1 MNKDDG
7 VYVDGQGVQVPAAP
21 VPLMATNED
30 MQKIGVS
37 DTSGFASTKI
47 KSMLSEPGFRSGD
60 AFITEDEI
68 NKRMD
73 VGRDPY
79 WDMDTGRTSFADL
92 EFKSSVPQIVKD
104 EVVKFGMGIQNLGD
118 KARVALGGI
127 TALATNNKI
136 GAEMRDRAYD
146 TLESA
151 TRRMS
156 LENTNAADAETL
168 TAQVTQ
174 GASSMLEMIA
184 TGLVTGGI
192 APLAQMGVEA
202 MGDGTYN
209 NMIKYASEH
218 DGSIEGYQ
226 GNWLETGI
234 DLANAVVQ
242 VGIERYLGVG
252 SNRFLRGTGGHFLKE
267 AVEGF
272 AQESSQDFLTDLSEY
287 LKGNGD
293 APTNWE
299 QYMISGVIGGLLQGT
314 LGAATY
320 KYSRTQ
326 ADNELSNLIFKA
338 TKARHPEKDDATLY
352 KESRQQ
358 AKAFNDDVEAGIVK
372 NSWDE
377 LANRVD
383 ANNDRGKVRDNLV
396 SELTKAR
403 VAALGL
409 ESADEL
415 DADDL
420 ADIQDAA
427 TVAAGEAFR
436 ESFIEGKPIEQT
448 LTARLV
454 ADGKDLVVRDL
465 TPEERGVREISRV
478 DLQADEDALA
488 QQIGTARESL
498 ARARLETELQAQQTA
513 LEEERARRKAD
524 VEELQAWAEQ
534 QVRLGEEIGRRRERG
549 QTEFSLR
556 EINRWLRQSSRSE
569 QARAREERKA
579 SQVRERKKEIAQKP
593 LPKEQTPETEPTK
606 VKPAETKTP
615 KKTTARVAETKEDT
629 FKYEGSEYDLSRITT
644 ANMAKAAQRQ
654 LKEYL
659 AQRES
664 QKPTGEFEDWSGKT
678 RQEVGDFVLQKE
690 LEPVFDII
698 NAVKN
703 EDNIIT
709 DDQVESRKA
718 QILNEKAK
726 DINWARIID
735 GILMKYD
742 LDPRVVKYVREN
754 PNMFSALQ
762 HDDYWLKNQN
772 NTGNQFVDVFGEY
785 VDAPDS
791 YIRID
796 ELDDMPELEGKSEDE
811 KLKYYYEHNGYDD
824 SVYLLPKNQE
834 QAESK
839 IIQTMA
845 EQTELSLIEAD
856 ELDSDDPSVADLYDA
871 KKNADTTPYLFQQS
885 LQNVAK
891 GVVSDTGR
899 GAYNSRY
906 QRIILN
912 KDSDV
917 STILHELS
925 HMWLNNWFKAYR
937 AENAPESFRKWWR
950 PVERALGIRESD
962 RFLDQDA
969 SEKFAR
975 SFEKWVLD
983 GGKGAESSLAPVY
996 ERLSK
1001 RLADIYDDLATR
1013 YFDMVADLKPE
1024 VQSWFAKNEA
1034 LADSMIVDVPERN
1047 EETGETTTEQVRVQ
1061 YRDRAAE
1068 RESAQKMAETEEKA
1082 ERTADRAADEI
1093 NEITENVAGEQLAP
1107 DSDEPA
1113 QSPYTAEGQREQRTS
1128 QRIKEEASAEG
1139 VLIEARKYDP
1149 LMAKRAAEDAVIFAT
1164 TDLDSAFEVAM
1175 GRKNAPGDVPRIAV
1189 FFAVKNR
1196 LMLNPAENVARLQEL
1211 AKNSPVITELSEA
1224 GKKLRMA
1231 GVAMSKDDPLRILR
1245 DLSKM
1250 YDENLT
1256 AEERA
1261 KITENINQIN
1271 EYINRADLDYEDTWN
1286 KILSDM
1292 ECRQ

>member
-209 NMIKYASEH
+209 NMIKYAKEH

-287 LKGNGD
+287 LKDNGD

-338 TKARHPEKDDATLY
+338 SKARHPEKDDATLY

-579 SQVRERKKEIAQKP
+579 GQVRERKKEIAQKP
-593 LPKEQTPETEPTK
+593 LPKESTPETEPTK
-606 VKPAETKTP
+606 VKPE
-615 KKTTARVAETKEDT
+615 
-629 FKYEGSEYDLSRITT
+629 
-644 ANMAKAAQRQ
+644 QQ
-654 LKEYL
+654 
-659 AQRES
+659 
-664 QKPTGEFEDWSGKT
+664 
-678 RQEVGDFVLQKE
+678 
-690 LEPVFDII
+690 
-698 NAVKN
+698 
-703 EDNIIT
+703 
-709 DDQVESRKA
+709 
-718 QILNEKAK
+718 
-726 DINWARIID
+726 
-735 GILMKYD
+735 
-742 LDPRVVKYVREN
+742 
-754 PNMFSALQ
+754 
-762 HDDYWLKNQN
+762 
-772 NTGNQFVDVFGEY
+772 
-785 VDAPDS
+785 
-791 YIRID
+791 
-796 ELDDMPELEGKSEDE
+796 
-811 KLKYYYEHNGYDD
+811 
-824 SVYLLPKNQE
+824 YLL
-834 QAESK
+834 
-839 IIQTMA
+839 
-845 EQTELSLIEAD
+845 
-856 ELDSDDPSVADLYDA
+856 
-871 KKNADTTPYLFQQS
+871 QQS
-885 LQNVAK
+885 LKNVAK
-891 GVVSDTGR
+891 GVLSDTGR

-1034 LADSMIVDVPERN
+1034 LADSMVVDVPEHN

-1068 RESAQKMAETEEKA
+1068 RETAQKMAETEEKA

-1093 NEITENVAGEQLAP
+1093 NEITENVGGEQLAP

-1128 QRIKEEASAEG
+1128 QRIKDEASAEG

-1211 AKNSPVITELSEA
+1211 AKDSPVITELSEA

-1292 ECRQ
+1292 ECK

>member
-21 VPLMATNED
+21 VSLMATNED

-209 NMIKYASEH
+209 NIIKYASEH

-234 DLANAVVQ
+234 DLTNAVVQ

-287 LKGNGD
+287 LKDNGD

-338 TKARHPEKDDATLY
+338 TKARHPEKDDTTLY

-377 LANRVD
+377 LANRID
-383 ANNDRGKVRDNLV
+383 ANNDRGKIRDNLV
-396 SELTKAR
+396 SEFTKAR

-409 ESADEL
+409 ESAEEL
-415 DADDL
+415 DAEDL

-436 ESFIEGKPIEQT
+436 ESFIEGVPIEQT

-465 TPEERGVREISRV
+465 QENERGVREMKSV
-478 DLQADEDALA
+478 DIDIESQRLADQMAVGRERAEQRRRATEEKIRQARLDAEIA
-488 QQIGTARESL
+488 ARENDL
-498 ARARLETELQAQQTA
+498 AELET
-513 LEEERARRKAD
+513 
-524 VEELQAWAEQ
+524 WAAE
-534 QVRLGEEIGRRRERG
+534 QVRLGEIIGAKREKA
-549 QTEFSLR
+549 QTAFS
-556 EINRWLRQSSRSE
+556 
-569 QARAREERKA
+569 
-579 SQVRERKKEIAQKP
+579 KKEIDRWLNQSSKSEQSRKREDAKTKQISQRMLELGKKKREDGHTVKQIESNIRNARDSELKDFVASVYGYKTRYMARGTLVDLALKQKNQWKYIEREKRDSMKIGEQLGRMRQATIEREMGKNDRWLADRTGLP
-593 LPKEQTPETEPTK
+593 LAAIENLSDADYEALAKEQ
-606 VKPAETKTP
+606 A
-615 KKTTARVAETKEDT
+615 AR
-629 FKYEGSEYDLSRITT
+629 Y
-644 ANMAKAAQRQ
+644 
-654 LKEYL
+654 
-659 AQRES
+659 
-664 QKPTGEFEDWSGKT
+664 
-678 RQEVGDFVLQKE
+678 
-690 LEPVFDII
+690 
-698 NAVKN
+698 
-703 EDNIIT
+703 
-709 DDQVESRKA
+709 
-718 QILNEKAK
+718 
-726 DINWARIID
+726 
-735 GILMKYD
+735 
-742 LDPRVVKYVREN
+742 
-754 PNMFSALQ
+754 
-762 HDDYWLKNQN
+762 
-772 NTGNQFVDVFGEY
+772 
-785 VDAPDS
+785 
-791 YIRID
+791 
-796 ELDDMPELEGKSEDE
+796 
-811 KLKYYYEHNGYDD
+811 
-824 SVYLLPKNQE
+824 
-834 QAESK
+834 
-839 IIQTMA
+839 MA
-845 EQTELSLIEAD
+845 EE
-856 ELDSDDPSVADLYDA
+856 DA
-871 KKNADTTPYLFQQS
+871 KQPKYTEEELASFDDIPFQQK
-885 LQNVAK
+885 LDAIARGIIENQ
-891 GVVSDTGR
+891 GR
-899 GAYNSRY
+899 GAYDMRY

-937 AENAPESFRKWWR
+937 SENAPESFRKWWR

-983 GGKGAESSLAPVY
+983 GGKGAESSLTPVF

-1013 YFDMVADLKPE
+1013 YFDMVGELKPE
-1024 VQSWFAKNEA
+1024 VQSWFAKNEV
-1034 LADSMIVDVPERN
+1034 LADSMVVDVPEKN
-1047 EETGETTTEQVRVQ
+1047 EETGETTIEKVRVQ

-1068 RESAQKMAETEEKA
+1068 RDAAQKMAKEENAAQKVVDR
-1082 ERTADRAADEI
+1082 ESDVINDIVENTAPTPLAA
-1093 NEITENVAGEQLAP
+1093 
-1107 DSDEPA
+1107 DSDEVA
-1113 QSPYTAEGQREQRTS
+1113 QSPYTAEGQKEQRTS
-1128 QRIKEEASAEG
+1128 KRIVESAKADG
-1139 VLIEARKYDP
+1139 VLLESRKYDP
-1149 LMAKRAAEDAVIFAT
+1149 MMSQRAAEDAVVFAT
-1164 TDLDSAFEVAM
+1164 ADLDSAFEVAM

-1189 FFAVKNR
+1189 FFAVQNK
-1196 LMLNPAENVARLQEL
+1196 LMLNPKENAARLQEL
-1211 AKNSPVITELSEA
+1211 ALNSPVIEELSRA
-1224 GKKLRMA
+1224 GQQLRMA
-1231 GVAMSKDDPLRILR
+1231 GVALSKDNPMRILR

-1256 AEERA
+1256 DAERA
-1261 KITENINQIN
+1261 SITENINKIN
-1271 EYINRADLDYEDTWN
+1271 DYIARADLNTEDVWN

-1292 ECRQ
+1292 ECK

>member
-21 VPLMATNED
+21 VPLMAVNED

-79 WDMDTGRTSFADL
+79 WDMNTGRTSFADL

-377 LANRVD
+377 LANRID

-579 SQVRERKKEIAQKP
+579 GQVRERKKEIAQKP

-606 VKPAETKTP
+606 VKPE
-615 KKTTARVAETKEDT
+615 
-629 FKYEGSEYDLSRITT
+629 
-644 ANMAKAAQRQ
+644 QQ
-654 LKEYL
+654 
-659 AQRES
+659 
-664 QKPTGEFEDWSGKT
+664 
-678 RQEVGDFVLQKE
+678 
-690 LEPVFDII
+690 
-698 NAVKN
+698 
-703 EDNIIT
+703 
-709 DDQVESRKA
+709 
-718 QILNEKAK
+718 
-726 DINWARIID
+726 
-735 GILMKYD
+735 
-742 LDPRVVKYVREN
+742 
-754 PNMFSALQ
+754 
-762 HDDYWLKNQN
+762 
-772 NTGNQFVDVFGEY
+772 
-785 VDAPDS
+785 
-791 YIRID
+791 
-796 ELDDMPELEGKSEDE
+796 
-811 KLKYYYEHNGYDD
+811 
-824 SVYLLPKNQE
+824 YLL
-834 QAESK
+834 
-839 IIQTMA
+839 
-845 EQTELSLIEAD
+845 
-856 ELDSDDPSVADLYDA
+856 
-871 KKNADTTPYLFQQS
+871 QQS
-885 LQNVAK
+885 LKNIAT
-891 GVVSDTGR
+891 GTLADTGR

-1034 LADSMIVDVPERN
+1034 LADSMVVDVPERN

-1061 YRDRAAE
+1061 VRDRAEE
-1068 RESAQKMAETEEKA
+1068 RKNAMADAKLNDDVE
-1082 ERTADRAADEI
+1082 RAAAQLDRNLQQKNLEPSGKMREHDTSRSVRERLSAKGILDGYKNTYDQESTLEVAEKVRDYVAI
-1093 NEITENVAGEQLAP
+1093 NP
-1107 DSDEPA
+1107 D
-1113 QSPYTAEGQREQRTS
+1113 G
-1128 QRIKEEASAEG
+1128 
-1139 VLIEARKYDP
+1139 
-1149 LMAKRAAEDAVIFAT
+1149 
-1164 TDLDSAFEVAM
+1164 AFEVAM
-1175 GRKNAPGDVPRIAV
+1175 GRKNAPDDLPATMVYTAVTNYLDSQGD
-1189 FFAVKNR
+1189 
-1196 LMLNPAENVARLQEL
+1196 VARLWEL
-1211 AKNSPVITELSEA
+1211 QQSPIVEYRANIARELQRGRDFFRDGNNRPDIPRIIKYMNKAYENRMTETDKE
-1224 GKKLRMA
+1224 
-1231 GVAMSKDDPLRILR
+1231 ILQ
-1245 DLSKM
+1245 K
-1250 YDENLT
+1250 EVLT
-1256 AEERA
+1256 
-1261 KITENINQIN
+1261 IN
-1271 EYINRADLDYEDTWN
+1271 ELIDKADLNFEDAWN

-1292 ECRQ
+1292 ECK

>member
-1 MNKDDG
+1 MNNEQ
-7 VYVDGQGVQVPAAP
+7 VLLNGQ
-21 VPLMATNED
+21 LENED
-30 MQKIGVS
+30 QTSVSTMAGNDALAESGVS
-37 DTSGFASTKI
+37 DTSGF
-47 KSMLSEPGFRSGD
+47 LSEKIRSMITAPDFRHS
-60 AFITEDEI
+60 
-68 NKRMD
+68 
-73 VGRDPY
+73 DPY
-79 WDMDTGRTSFADL
+79 MSERDIQRRSAQPWIAPQDYEVARGSTFAQDQTSDRWTIA
-92 EFKSSVPQIVKD
+92 KD
-104 EVVKFGMGIQNLGD
+104 AAKRFGMEMLTLGN
-118 KARVALGGI
+118 KAEIVAGQL
-127 TALATNNKI
+127 LAKTGSTI
-136 GAEMRDRAYD
+136 GEEMQKRAYD
-146 TLESA
+146 VLDSQMAQMGRTY
-151 TRRMS
+151 
-156 LENTNAADAETL
+156 ENVEDLNTWTSDIIS
-168 TAQVTQ
+168 
-174 GASSMLEMIA
+174 GAGSMLELFAVGLA
-184 TGLVTGGI
+184 TGGTGVLAIQGI
-192 APLAQMGVEA
+192 DA
-202 MGDGTYN
+202 MGGGTYN
-209 NMIKYASEH
+209 NMRKYADEH
-218 DGSIEGYQ
+218 DGSIDGFE
-226 GNWLETGI
+226 GNWTDIGI
-234 DLANAVVQ
+234 DLANATLQ
-242 VGIERYLGVG
+242 VAIEKYLGFG
-252 SNRFLRGTGGHFLKE
+252 RKDLFAPLGKKRWFKGALDKFAKE
-267 AVEGF
+267 AVAGVFQEGTQALADDISEYTKGNIDAVDNWQGYMRAAVLGGIMQGALAGAMQKFSRVKADAMVEEMATSAMLAKEPNANISDVKKKAKSF
-272 AQESSQDFLTDLSEY
+272 AQ
-287 LKGNGD
+287 K
-293 APTNWE
+293 
-299 QYMISGVIGGLLQGT
+299 
-314 LGAATY
+314 
-320 KYSRTQ
+320 
-326 ADNELSNLIFKA
+326 
-338 TKARHPEKDDATLY
+338 
-352 KESRQQ
+352 
-358 AKAFNDDVEAGIVK
+358 FNDDVEDGLVK
-372 NSWDE
+372 NMWDE
-377 LANRVD
+377 FADRID
-383 ANNDRGKVRDNLV
+383 TNNDRGKVRDKLV
-396 SELTKAR
+396 SEFTKAR

-427 TVAAGEAFR
+427 TVAAGEALR
-436 ESFIEGKPIEQT
+436 ESFTQGKPIEQT

-579 SQVRERKKEIAQKP
+579 GQVRERKKEIAQKP
-593 LPKEQTPETEPTK
+593 LPKEQTPKKTIAK
-606 VKPAETKTP
+606 KAETKVETP
-615 KKTTARVAETKEDT
+615 QQPIINETALQDWDSFRNWQMENYGVFRLRDAVRDYFLEKGKPVAPKDLTLDMVKPGDVILLSVGKRDGDAKYQVKGNYLKLVDSFGVSPTGAEDITIETIK
-629 FKYEGSEYDLSRITT
+629 
-644 ANMAKAAQRQ
+644 NMANKIRN
-654 LKEYL
+654 
-659 AQRES
+659 
-664 QKPTGEFEDWSGKT
+664 
-678 RQEVGDFVLQKE
+678 
-690 LEPVFDII
+690 LE
-698 NAVKN
+698 
-703 EDNIIT
+703 
-709 DDQVESRKA
+709 
-718 QILNEKAK
+718 
-726 DINWARIID
+726 ARIVDAEIAD
-735 GILMKYD
+735 SVFQSNLKTDI
-742 LDPRVVKYVREN
+742 
-754 PNMFSALQ
+754 Q
-762 HDDYWLKNQN
+762 DDY
-772 NTGNQFVDVFGEY
+772 
-785 VDAPDS
+785 
-791 YIRID
+791 
-796 ELDDMPELEGKSEDE
+796 
-811 KLKYYYEHNGYDD
+811 
-824 SVYLLPKNQE
+824 
-834 QAESK
+834 
-839 IIQTMA
+839 
-845 EQTELSLIEAD
+845 LI
-856 ELDSDDPSVADLYDA
+856 L
-871 KKNADTTPYLFQQS
+871 QQS
-885 LQNVAK
+885 LKNIAT
-891 GVVSDTGR
+891 GTLSDTGR

-1034 LADSMIVDVPERN
+1034 LADSIVVDVPERN

-1068 RESAQKMAETEEKA
+1068 RETAQKMAETEEKA

-1211 AKNSPVITELSEA
+1211 AKDSPVITELSEA

-1271 EYINRADLDYEDTWN
+1271 EYINRADLDYENTWN

-1292 ECRQ
+1292 ECK

>member
-1 MNKDDG
+1 
-7 VYVDGQGVQVPAAP
+7 
-21 VPLMATNED
+21 MA
-30 MQKIGVS
+30 K
-37 DTSGFASTKI
+37 
-47 KSMLSEPGFRSGD
+47 
-60 AFITEDEI
+60 
-68 NKRMD
+68 
-73 VGRDPY
+73 
-79 WDMDTGRTSFADL
+79 
-92 EFKSSVPQIVKD
+92 
-104 EVVKFGMGIQNLGD
+104 
-118 KARVALGGI
+118 
-127 TALATNNKI
+127 
-136 GAEMRDRAYD
+136 
-146 TLESA
+146 
-151 TRRMS
+151 
-156 LENTNAADAETL
+156 
-168 TAQVTQ
+168 
-174 GASSMLEMIA
+174 
-184 TGLVTGGI
+184 
-192 APLAQMGVEA
+192 
-202 MGDGTYN
+202 
-209 NMIKYASEH
+209 
-218 DGSIEGYQ
+218 
-226 GNWLETGI
+226 
-234 DLANAVVQ
+234 AVVQ

-338 TKARHPEKDDATLY
+338 SKARHPEKDDATLY

-454 ADGKDLVVRDL
+454 ADGKDLIVRDL

-579 SQVRERKKEIAQKP
+579 GQVRERKKEIAQKP
-593 LPKEQTPETEPTK
+593 LPKEQTPKEIKKAEKIEKPKEIPVVSSGNIKVEEGDVRGSLQDAVTKRAYIIETPIGGAEFTIDYRLGTVRMVTDLDYFPAYFSLVEYENSGKDFANWAADKITEIENTK
-606 VKPAETKTP
+606 DTDELHRYDVYAEQH
-615 KKTTARVAETKEDT
+615 
-629 FKYEGSEYDLSRITT
+629 KYEDAI
-644 ANMAKAAQRQ
+644 K
-654 LKEYL
+654 
-659 AQRES
+659 
-664 QKPTGEFEDWSGKT
+664 
-678 RQEVGDFVLQKE
+678 
-690 LEPVFDII
+690 
-698 NAVKN
+698 
-703 EDNIIT
+703 DNPIY
-709 DDQVESRKA
+709 E
-718 QILNEKAK
+718 
-726 DINWARIID
+726 
-735 GILMKYD
+735 
-742 LDPRVVKYVREN
+742 
-754 PNMFSALQ
+754 
-762 HDDYWLKNQN
+762 
-772 NTGNQFVDVFGEY
+772 
-785 VDAPDS
+785 
-791 YIRID
+791 
-796 ELDDMPELEGKSEDE
+796 EGKDRI
-811 KLKYYYEHNGYDD
+811 L
-824 SVYLLPKNQE
+824 
-834 QAESK
+834 
-839 IIQTMA
+839 
-845 EQTELSLIEAD
+845 
-856 ELDSDDPSVADLYDA
+856 
-871 KKNADTTPYLFQQS
+871 QQS
-885 LQNVAK
+885 LKNIAT
-891 GVVSDTGR
+891 GTLSDTGR

-1068 RESAQKMAETEEKA
+1068 RETAQKMAETEEKA

-1093 NEITENVAGEQLAP
+1093 NEITENVGGEQLAP

-1196 LMLNPAENVARLQEL
+1196 LMLNPAENVSRLQEL
-1211 AKNSPVITELSEA
+1211 AKDSPVITELSEA

-1292 ECRQ
+1292 ECK

>member
-79 WDMDTGRTSFADL
+79 WNMDTGRTSFADL

-299 QYMISGVIGGLLQGT
+299 QYLVSGVIGGLLQGS

-320 KYSRTQ
+320 KYARTQ
-326 ADNELSNLIFKA
+326 ADNEMSDLIFKA
-338 TKARHPEKDDATLY
+338 TKARHPEKDDAELY
-352 KESRQQ
+352 KESRAQ
-358 AKAFNDDVEAGIVK
+358 AKAFNDDVEAGVVQ
-372 NSWDE
+372 NTWDE
-377 LANRVD
+377 LANRID
-383 ANNDRGKVRDNLV
+383 ANNDRGKIRDNLV
-396 SELTKAR
+396 SEFTKAR

-409 ESADEL
+409 ESAEEL
-415 DADDL
+415 DAEDL
-420 ADIQDAA
+420 ADIQGAA

-436 ESFIEGKPIEQT
+436 ESFIEGVPIEQT

-465 TPEERGVREISRV
+465 TPEESGVREISRL
-478 DLQADEDALA
+478 DLQAEEDRLA
-488 QQIGTARESL
+488 QQMGIERERL
-498 ARARLETELQAQQTA
+498 ARQRIQEQIAEQQQRLAD
-513 LEEERARRKAD
+513 ERAQRKAD
-524 VEELQAWAEQ
+524 IEELQAWAED
-534 QVRLGEEIGRRRERG
+534 QVRLGEIIGARRERG
-549 QTEFSLR
+549 QTAISLK
-556 EINRWLRQSSRSE
+556 EINRWLKQSSRSE
-569 QARAREERKA
+569 QSRAREERKVG
-579 SQVRERKKEIAQKP
+579 QMQERKQEIAKKP
-593 LPKEQTPETEPTK
+593 LPKEE
-606 VKPAETKTP
+606 TP
-615 KKTTARVAETKEDT
+615 KQIKKAEKTIKPKEIPVVSSGDIKVEEGDIRGSLQDVATKKSYIIETPVGGAEFTIDYRLGYIRMVTDLDYFPAYFSLVEYENSGKDFANWAAEKISEIENEQDT
-629 FKYEGSEYDLSRITT
+629 DELHRYDVYAEKHKYEDAI
-644 ANMAKAAQRQ
+644 
-654 LKEYL
+654 
-659 AQRES
+659 
-664 QKPTGEFEDWSGKT
+664 
-678 RQEVGDFVLQKE
+678 
-690 LEPVFDII
+690 
-698 NAVKN
+698 KN
-703 EDNIIT
+703 
-709 DDQVESRKA
+709 
-718 QILNEKAK
+718 
-726 DINWARIID
+726 
-735 GILMKYD
+735 
-742 LDPRVVKYVREN
+742 N
-754 PNMFSALQ
+754 PI
-762 HDDYWLKNQN
+762 Y
-772 NTGNQFVDVFGEY
+772 E
-785 VDAPDS
+785 
-791 YIRID
+791 
-796 ELDDMPELEGKSEDE
+796 EGKDR
-811 KLKYYYEHNGYDD
+811 
-824 SVYLLPKNQE
+824 
-834 QAESK
+834 
-839 IIQTMA
+839 I
-845 EQTELSLIEAD
+845 
-856 ELDSDDPSVADLYDA
+856 
-871 KKNADTTPYLFQQS
+871 FQQS
-885 LQNVAK
+885 LKNIAT
-891 GVVSDTGR
+891 GIVSDTGR

-937 AENAPESFRKWWR
+937 SENAPESFRKWWR

-1061 YRDRAAE
+1061 YRDRAEE
-1068 RESAQKMAETEEKA
+1068 RKNAMADAKLNDDVE
-1082 ERTADRAADEI
+1082 RAAAQLDRSLQQENLEPSGKMREHDTSRSVRDRLSAKGILDGYKNTYDQESTLEVAEKVRDYVAI
-1093 NEITENVAGEQLAP
+1093 NP
-1107 DSDEPA
+1107 D
-1113 QSPYTAEGQREQRTS
+1113 G
-1128 QRIKEEASAEG
+1128 
-1139 VLIEARKYDP
+1139 
-1149 LMAKRAAEDAVIFAT
+1149 
-1164 TDLDSAFEVAM
+1164 AFEVAM
-1175 GRKNAPGDVPRIAV
+1175 GRKNAPDDLPATMVYTAVTNYLDSQGD
-1189 FFAVKNR
+1189 
-1196 LMLNPAENVARLQEL
+1196 VARLWEL
-1211 AKNSPVITELSEA
+1211 QQSPIVEYRANIARELQRGRDFFRDGNNRPDIPRIIKYMNKAYENRMTETDKE
-1224 GKKLRMA
+1224 
-1231 GVAMSKDDPLRILR
+1231 ILQ
-1245 DLSKM
+1245 K
-1250 YDENLT
+1250 EVLT
-1256 AEERA
+1256 
-1261 KITENINQIN
+1261 IN
-1271 EYINRADLDYEDTWN
+1271 ELIDKADLNFEDAWN

-1292 ECRQ
+1292 ECK

>member
-174 GASSMLEMIA
+174 GASSMLEMFA

-209 NMIKYASEH
+209 NMIKYAKEH

-272 AQESSQDFLTDLSEY
+272 AQESSQDFFTDLSEY

-299 QYMISGVIGGLLQGT
+299 QYMISGVIGGLLQGA

-377 LANRVD
+377 LANRID

-556 EINRWLRQSSRSE
+556 EINRWLRQSSMSE

-579 SQVRERKKEIAQKP
+579 GQVRERKKEIAQKS
-593 LPKEQTPETEPTK
+593 LPKEQAPKKTIAK
-606 VKPAETKTP
+606 KAETKVETP
-615 KKTTARVAETKEDT
+615 QQPIINETALQDWDSFRNWQMENYGVFRLRDAVRDYFLEKGKPVAPKDLTLDMVKPGDVILLSVGKRDGDAKYQVKGNYLKLVDSFGVSPTGAEDITIETIK
-629 FKYEGSEYDLSRITT
+629 
-644 ANMAKAAQRQ
+644 NMANKIRN
-654 LKEYL
+654 
-659 AQRES
+659 
-664 QKPTGEFEDWSGKT
+664 
-678 RQEVGDFVLQKE
+678 
-690 LEPVFDII
+690 LE
-698 NAVKN
+698 
-703 EDNIIT
+703 
-709 DDQVESRKA
+709 
-718 QILNEKAK
+718 
-726 DINWARIID
+726 ARIVDAEIAD
-735 GILMKYD
+735 SVFQSNLKTDI
-742 LDPRVVKYVREN
+742 
-754 PNMFSALQ
+754 Q
-762 HDDYWLKNQN
+762 DDY
-772 NTGNQFVDVFGEY
+772 
-785 VDAPDS
+785 
-791 YIRID
+791 
-796 ELDDMPELEGKSEDE
+796 
-811 KLKYYYEHNGYDD
+811 
-824 SVYLLPKNQE
+824 
-834 QAESK
+834 
-839 IIQTMA
+839 
-845 EQTELSLIEAD
+845 LI
-856 ELDSDDPSVADLYDA
+856 L
-871 KKNADTTPYLFQQS
+871 QQS
-885 LQNVAK
+885 LKNIAT
-891 GVVSDTGR
+891 GTLSDTGR

-1034 LADSMIVDVPERN
+1034 LADSMVVDVPERN

-1068 RESAQKMAETEEKA
+1068 RETAQKMAETEEKA
-1082 ERTADRAADEI
+1082 ERTADRAAEDI

-1107 DSDEPA
+1107 DSDDPA

-1128 QRIKEEASAEG
+1128 QRIKEEAGAEG

-1211 AKNSPVITELSEA
+1211 AKDSPVITELSEA

-1271 EYINRADLDYEDTWN
+1271 EYINRADLNLEDTWN

-1292 ECRQ
+1292 ECR

>member
-1 MNKDDG
+1 MNDEQ
-7 VYVDGQGVQVPAAP
+7 VLLNGQ
-21 VPLMATNED
+21 LENED
-30 MQKIGVS
+30 QTSVSTMAGNDALAESGVS
-37 DTSGFASTKI
+37 DTSSF
-47 KSMLSEPGFRSGD
+47 LSEKIRSMITAPDFRHSDPHMSERDIQRRSAQPWIAPQDYAVARGSTFAQDQTSDRWTIAKD
-60 AFITEDEI
+60 AA
-68 NKRMD
+68 KR
-73 VGRDPY
+73 
-79 WDMDTGRTSFADL
+79 
-92 EFKSSVPQIVKD
+92 
-104 EVVKFGMGIQNLGD
+104 FGMEMLTLGN
-118 KARVALGGI
+118 KAEIVAGQL
-127 TALATNNKI
+127 LAKTGSTI
-136 GAEMRDRAYD
+136 GEEMQKRAYD
-146 TLESA
+146 VLDSQMAQMGRTY
-151 TRRMS
+151 
-156 LENTNAADAETL
+156 ENVEDLNTWTSDIIS
-168 TAQVTQ
+168 
-174 GASSMLEMIA
+174 GAGSMLELFAVGLA
-184 TGLVTGGI
+184 TGGTGALAIQGI
-192 APLAQMGVEA
+192 DA
-202 MGDGTYN
+202 MGGGTYN
-209 NMIKYASEH
+209 NMRKYADEH
-218 DGSIEGYQ
+218 DGSIDGFE
-226 GNWLETGI
+226 GNWTDIGI
-234 DLANAVVQ
+234 DLANATLQ
-242 VGIERYLGVG
+242 VAIEKYLGFG
-252 SNRFLRGTGGHFLKE
+252 RKDLFAPLGKKRWFKGALDKFAKE
-267 AVEGF
+267 AVAGVVQEGTQALTDDISEYAKGNIDAVDNWQGYMRAAVLGGIMQGALAGAMQKFSRAKADAMVEEMATSAMLAKEPNANISEVKKKAKSF
-272 AQESSQDFLTDLSEY
+272 AQ
-287 LKGNGD
+287 K
-293 APTNWE
+293 
-299 QYMISGVIGGLLQGT
+299 
-314 LGAATY
+314 
-320 KYSRTQ
+320 
-326 ADNELSNLIFKA
+326 
-338 TKARHPEKDDATLY
+338 
-352 KESRQQ
+352 
-358 AKAFNDDVEAGIVK
+358 FNDDVEDGLVK
-372 NSWDE
+372 NMWDE
-377 LANRVD
+377 FADRID
-383 ANNDRGKVRDNLV
+383 TNNDRGKVRDKLV
-396 SELTKAR
+396 SEFTKAR

-427 TVAAGEAFR
+427 TVAAGEALR
-436 ESFIEGKPIEQT
+436 ESFTQGKPIEQT

-569 QARAREERKA
+569 QARAREERK
-579 SQVRERKKEIAQKP
+579 SGQVRERKKEMAQKP
-593 LPKEQTPETEPTK
+593 LPKES
-606 VKPAETKTP
+606 TP
-615 KKTTARVAETKEDT
+615 KKVKKEVKPETPKQSQQQGGIIFLTADQANDLLREYNEMLAYKGADIKKIKDKELKESVKNLQERLRDIEYNIEYIKYYAGQESSYSPKNIAEVMAKWKQESATKQPTGVATEITKSKKRVRESAEVYTPKWVVNEMLDLIPKETWENIDATFLEPAGGNGNFVEEILRRKLAIAKNDEEKIRALKSVYAVELMLDNVDEMRARVKAIMEEN
-629 FKYEGSEYDLSRITT
+629 GITT
-644 ANMAKAAQRQ
+644 GIDDIIKRNIQQ
-654 LKEYL
+654 GNFL
-659 AQRES
+659 
-664 QKPTGEFEDWSGKT
+664 TGE
-678 RQEVGDFVLQKE
+678 
-690 LEPVFDII
+690 
-698 NAVKN
+698 
-703 EDNIIT
+703 NI
-709 DDQVESRKA
+709 
-718 QILNEKAK
+718 
-726 DINWARIID
+726 
-735 GILMKYD
+735 
-742 LDPRVVKYVREN
+742 
-754 PNMFSALQ
+754 
-762 HDDYWLKNQN
+762 
-772 NTGNQFVDVFGEY
+772 FGEDISFY
-785 VDAPDS
+785 DWINGETDTLKAMLA
-791 YIRID
+791 RG
-796 ELDDMPELEGKSEDE
+796 GKD
-811 KLKYYYEHNGYDD
+811 
-824 SVYLLPKNQE
+824 
-834 QAESK
+834 
-839 IIQTMA
+839 
-845 EQTELSLIEAD
+845 
-856 ELDSDDPSVADLYDA
+856 VA
-871 KKNADTTPYLFQQS
+871 NQQS
-885 LQNVAK
+885 LQNIAK
-891 GVVSDTGR
+891 GIVSDTGR

-1068 RESAQKMAETEEKA
+1068 RETAQKMAETEEKA

-1211 AKNSPVITELSEA
+1211 AKDSPVITELSEA

-1250 YDENLT
+1250 YDKNLT

-1271 EYINRADLDYEDTWN
+1271 EYIKRADLNLEDTWN

-1292 ECRQ
+1292 ECK

>member
-1 MNKDDG
+1 MNKDNG

-396 SELTKAR
+396 GELTKAR

-488 QQIGTARESL
+488 QQIGTTRESL

-579 SQVRERKKEIAQKP
+579 GQVRERKKEIAQKP

-606 VKPAETKTP
+606 VKPAEAKTP
-615 KKTTARVAETKEDT
+615 KKTTARVVETKADT
-629 FKYEGSEYDLSRITT
+629 FKYEGSEYDLSRISTED
-644 ANMAKAAQRQ
+644 MAKTTERQ
-654 LKEYL
+654 LKEYA
-659 AQRES
+659 AQKES
-664 QKPTGEFEDWSGKT
+664 QKPTGAFEDWSKNTNIEIADKKIG
-678 RQEVGDFVLQKE
+678 EAIIPVLSK
-690 LEPVFDII
+690 LKKL
-698 NAVKN
+698 AT
-703 EDNIIT
+703 EDNVIVNNGEMQEKI
-709 DDQVESRKA
+709 R
-718 QILNEKAK
+718 QIAD
-726 DINWARIID
+726 DINWKKIID
-735 GILMKYD
+735 SILLKYD
-742 LDPRVVKYVREN
+742 LDADVEK
-754 PNMFSALQ
+754 
-762 HDDYWLKNQN
+762 WLKSSDVSRFWASDQFETNLDALIAALSDEESVGIEELPLYDFLDVIDWQGKRKDIN
-772 NTGNQFVDVFGEY
+772 DLIDKYGTDLYILPKSIDQIEKDILEFIGVQYMDAVEYDTGRVDV
-785 VDAPDS
+785 
-791 YIRID
+791 
-796 ELDDMPELEGKSEDE
+796 LPEKWF
-811 KLKYYYEHNGYDD
+811 
-824 SVYLLPKNQE
+824 SVKPEQQYLL
-834 QAESK
+834 
-839 IIQTMA
+839 
-845 EQTELSLIEAD
+845 
-856 ELDSDDPSVADLYDA
+856 
-871 KKNADTTPYLFQQS
+871 QQS
-885 LQNVAK
+885 LKNVAK
-891 GVVSDTGR
+891 GVLADTGR

-1068 RESAQKMAETEEKA
+1068 RETAQKMAETEEKA

-1211 AKNSPVITELSEA
+1211 AKDSPVITELSEA

-1271 EYINRADLDYEDTWN
+1271 EYINRADLNLEDTWN

-1292 ECRQ
+1292 ECK

>member
-174 GASSMLEMIA
+174 GASSMLEMFA

-209 NMIKYASEH
+209 NMIKYAKEH

-272 AQESSQDFLTDLSEY
+272 AQESSQDFFTDLSEY

-299 QYMISGVIGGLLQGT
+299 QYMISGVIGGLLQGA

-377 LANRVD
+377 LANRID

-579 SQVRERKKEIAQKP
+579 GQVRERKKEIAQKP
-593 LPKEQTPETEPTK
+593 LPKEQTLETEPTK
-606 VKPAETKTP
+606 VKPE
-615 KKTTARVAETKEDT
+615 
-629 FKYEGSEYDLSRITT
+629 
-644 ANMAKAAQRQ
+644 QQ
-654 LKEYL
+654 
-659 AQRES
+659 
-664 QKPTGEFEDWSGKT
+664 
-678 RQEVGDFVLQKE
+678 
-690 LEPVFDII
+690 
-698 NAVKN
+698 
-703 EDNIIT
+703 
-709 DDQVESRKA
+709 
-718 QILNEKAK
+718 
-726 DINWARIID
+726 
-735 GILMKYD
+735 
-742 LDPRVVKYVREN
+742 
-754 PNMFSALQ
+754 
-762 HDDYWLKNQN
+762 
-772 NTGNQFVDVFGEY
+772 
-785 VDAPDS
+785 
-791 YIRID
+791 
-796 ELDDMPELEGKSEDE
+796 
-811 KLKYYYEHNGYDD
+811 
-824 SVYLLPKNQE
+824 YLL
-834 QAESK
+834 
-839 IIQTMA
+839 
-845 EQTELSLIEAD
+845 
-856 ELDSDDPSVADLYDA
+856 
-871 KKNADTTPYLFQQS
+871 QQS
-885 LQNVAK
+885 LKNVAK
-891 GVVSDTGR
+891 GVLSDTGR

-1034 LADSMIVDVPERN
+1034 LADSMVVDVPERN

-1068 RESAQKMAETEEKA
+1068 RETAQKMAETEEKA

-1107 DSDEPA
+1107 DSDDPA

-1149 LMAKRAAEDAVIFAT
+1149 LMARRAAEDAVIFAT

-1196 LMLNPAENVARLQEL
+1196 LMLNPAENVSRLQEL
-1211 AKNSPVITELSEA
+1211 AKDSPVITELSEA

-1271 EYINRADLDYEDTWN
+1271 EYIKRADLNLEDTWN

-1292 ECRQ
+1292 ECR